1 MRYLCVVAV
10 ALCVVGL
17 CVGSALSNGQNA
29 DEGGIQ
35 ISVAPNTIVL
45 GSPVDSLTV
54 HSNLPLDT
62 VVGGS
67 VAVNGVTDISVW
79 ADDCDDLVARVDL
92 SALDDVAPPSLTV
105 VLTGTLTDGTPFTAS
120 DTVRVVVCR
129 KK

>member
-29 DEGGIQ
+29 DGDGIQ
-35 ISVAPNTIVL
+35 ISVAPRAIVL

-62 VVGGS
+62 VVAGS
-67 VAVNGVTDISVW
+67 VAVNGVTNIGVW
-79 ADDCDDLVARVDL
+79 ADDCGDLVARVALADL
-92 SALDDVAPPSLTV
+92 EGVAPPRLTV
-105 VLTGTLTDGTPFTAS
+105 TLTGTLTNGTPFAAS
-120 DTVRVVVCR
+120 DTVRVIQR
-129 KK
+129 KR